1 MTKNKD
7 KGFCI
12 VYIPL
17 RGGSRS
23 FFVPSFVI
31 YALSLCLIAALILGY
46 QFFQHFTQLRTE
58 YIKMNSFSMEEKQL
72 IMSEELLA
80 VQQVIEEIYPTLEK
94 NKEKMAF
101 ISVEDHEVR
110 ESLNLKP
117 LNLNPENF
125 MIQPGRNRRN
135 LGFYSH
141 SQLSLMDTLSLK
153 ERAQDQSIHLDH
165 RIDNLQIAKE
175 SAEIYET
182 RLNQTPDIWPVPGG
196 ISSGYGYRRHPVYGV
211 FLFHTGVD
219 IGARHGYPIMAAAEG
234 RVVQTGRLGGYGN
247 VVRIYH
253 RDGISTLYAHCSE
266 VLVNVGDY
274 VTKGSIIARV
284 GSSGITTGPHLHY
297 EVHVHD
303 RTVDPESFYREGRI
317 SQ

>member
-1 MTKNKD
+1 MIKSKD
-7 KGFCI
+7 KGFSI
-12 VYIPL
+12 VYIPI
-17 RGGSRS
+17 RGNTRS
-23 FFVPSFVI
+23 FFIPSFII
-31 YALSLCLIAALILGY
+31 YALSLCLIAALILGS

-72 IMSEELLA
+72 IMSEELYA
-80 VQQVIEEIYPTLEK
+80 IQQVIEDIRPLMSK
-94 NKEKMAF
+94 NKEKMSY
-101 ISVEDHEVR
+101 ISMEDKEVR
-110 ESLNLKP
+110 ETLKLKP
-117 LNLNPENF
+117 LNLDVENF
-125 MIQPGRNRRN
+125 IFQPGRNRRN

-141 SQLSLMDTLSLK
+141 SQLSLIDTLTLK
-153 ERAQDQSIHLDH
+153 ERALEQSVNLDH
-165 RIDNLQIAKE
+165 RIDNLLIAKE

-182 RLNQTPDIWPVPGG
+182 RLNQTPDVWPVPGG
-196 ISSGYGYRRHPVYGV
+196 ISSGYGYRRHPVHGV

-234 RVVQTGRLGGYGN
+234 RVVQTGWLGGYGN

-284 GSSGITTGPHLHY
+284 GRSGTATGPHLHY

-303 RTVDPESFYREGRI
+303 RTVDPEVFYREGRM
-317 SQ
+317 SR